1 VSFTQEFTSI
11 SLLHIKT
18 QIMKKQLILLA
29 ISIISIGSF
38 QANKITSRISGV
50 TVYIN
55 GAQVYRKAKTTLK
68 KGNNEIIIDD
78 VSPYLTQKS
87 IQASCQQALILDV
100 KHNIEYNNPTF
111 VSEPLPEK
119 IIREINVLEDSL
131 FYQNLQLEKL
141 ANQIYNLSQEK
152 KIITNNKTIRGEGKS
167 DSLAIFMQA
176 VEFYHQKLEVI
187 EGQLVAL
194 KISEHQLLRTQ
205 SKTQDDLD
213 KLRNYSQHKTV
224 QPAVKQQVHQIV
236 LTVFSEIDIEAE
248 FNVNYL
254 VNRAGWIPSYDLRA
268 AGSDQPV
275 NLTYKASIY
284 QKTGEDWDNVKLT
297 LSTFNQECSFTIP
310 TLATWEIMDKTKYNQ
325 NRSQAVLGYQSK
337 NSDTISLIQNGYEN
351 INFYNTLSNTT
362 MATSSATFNGAI
374 TTVGLNIGNSNDQ
387 FILPQS
393 LVSNT
398 DKTLSNVEF
407 SIKNRYS
414 IPADGKETMLVVKN
428 VDLKSKFDYISVPK
442 VNTDAF
448 LLANITDWRD
458 LNILPAKANI
468 YFNNSFVG
476 ETEIRPSQ
484 MQDTLTLAMG
494 REKAIEITR
503 KKIEDEAKDKLAS
516 SNVKREITIEIAV
529 KNTNSIT
536 SEIAIKDQIP
546 VSKDDNIK
554 VKQIDLANGRL
565 NELTGILTWNLKLR
579 PNETKIIKFTYEITH
594 DKEIEVI

>member
-1 VSFTQEFTSI
+1 
-11 SLLHIKT
+11 
-18 QIMKKQLILLA
+18 MKNQILLV
-29 ISIISIGSF
+29 IILTTILGITENY
-38 QANKITSRISGV
+38 ANKISSKITDV

-68 KGNNEIIIDD
+68 KGNNEIVIDD

-87 IQASCQQALILDV
+87 IQASCDQALILNV
-100 KHNIEYNNPTF
+100 KHNTEYNNPSIVT
-111 VSEPLPEK
+111 EPLSEK
-119 IIREINVLEDSL
+119 IIREIAVLEDSL
-131 FYQNLQLEKL
+131 FYKSLQLQKL
-141 ANQIYNLSQEK
+141 TNQIYNLTQEK
-152 KIITNNKTIRGEGKS
+152 SIITNNKTIRGEGKS
-167 DSLAIFMQA
+167 DSLAIFMKA

-187 EGQLVAL
+187 EGQLVTL
-194 KISEHQLLRTQ
+194 KIEEHKLLKSQ
-205 SKTQDDLD
+205 NKTQEDLD
-213 KLRNYSQHKTV
+213 KLRNYSQHKTI
-224 QPAVKQQVHQIV
+224 QSKIKQQVHQII
-236 LTVFSEIDIEAE
+236 LTVFSEIDVEAE
-248 FNVNYL
+248 FKVNYL

-268 AGSDQPV
+268 AESDQPV

-284 QKTGEDWDNVKLT
+284 QKTGEDWDNVKLK
-297 LSTFNQECSFTIP
+297 LSTFNQDCSFTIP

-325 NRSQAVLGYQSK
+325 NRNKAVLGYQT
-337 NSDTISLIQNGYEN
+337 NNADTIALLQNGYGN
-351 INFYNTLSNTT
+351 VNFYDNIRLNTVMPSTT
-362 MATSSATFNGAI
+362 ATFNETKTAS
-374 TTVGLNIGNSNDQ
+374 GLNIGNSNDQ

-407 SIKNRYS
+407 GIKNRYS
-414 IPADGKETMLVVKN
+414 IPADGKEMMLVVKN
-428 VDLKSKFDYISVPK
+428 ENLKSKFDYISVPK

-503 KKIEDEAKDKLAS
+503 KKIEDEAKDKLTS
-516 SNVKREITIEIAV
+516 SNIKREITIEIAV
-529 KNTNSIT
+529 KNTNRTT

-554 VKQIDLANGRL
+554 VKQINLDNGRL
-565 NELTGILTWNLKLR
+565 NELTGILTWNLKLN

-594 DKEIEVI
+594 DKEMEVI